1 VALTKLR
8 YLLRCFRTSPFSVSK
23 VLRYLDPCTSQR
35 AREASSFLRV
45 LAASRAPQASL
56 SARLLLPSESLPV
69 LPKASNLHKPP
80 VDQLLHFKP
89 LKLGRCTLHAARCTL
104 HAARSPE
111 HRTIDDRS
119 VDAVL
124 VSEAHYTGRRLKTC
138 RINNTGTK

>member
-89 LKLGRCTLHAARCTL
+89 LKLGRCTLAARK
-104 HAARSPE
+104 

-119 VDAVL
+119 VDVVL